1 PCVTLA
7 GTEAEAR
14 KWTIAVQISRAGS
27 EVFKGETSVN
37 QIKRNFAELI
47 EYLWRSQEF
56 PNGVILLTGTGIV
69 PADDFTLRIGDLV
82 RITISGIGT
91 LENTVA
97 EV

>member
-1 PCVTLA
+1 
-7 GTEAEAR
+7 
-14 KWTIAVQISRAGS
+14 
-27 EVFKGETSVN
+27 
-37 QIKRNFAELI
+37 LI

-69 PADDFTLRIGDLV
+69 PADDFSLRIGDLV

-91 LENTVA
+91 LENTVI